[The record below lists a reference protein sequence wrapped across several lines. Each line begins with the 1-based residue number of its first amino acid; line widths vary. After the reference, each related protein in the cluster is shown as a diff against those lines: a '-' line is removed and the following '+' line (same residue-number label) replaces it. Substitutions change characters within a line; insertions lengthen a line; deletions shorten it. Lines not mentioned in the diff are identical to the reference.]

1 MANLRPP
8 PHYSGTPTLTSL
20 PAETVLFRVHRSGHP
35 AHEFN
40 PRPSHR
46 YYGGGRF
53 DSTADDCYSYLY
65 AGESIDTAIAESF
78 MRDLPFDDFGVLQ
91 IPRGLIK
98 CRRISAVQTRLDL
111 TLLSLR
117 SAADLSAVSQD
128 PWLVSCGP
136 PSYPQSRHWG
146 HWIRSQAPTAA
157 GYVWMSHREPTM
169 QAYVL
174 FGDRIPGDAI
184 ETITDY
190 GLLPEGEAEFDS
202 PRGRRA
208 LIRRLTAYNVALSR
222 R

>member
-8 PHYSGTPTLTSL
+8 ERYAGTPALTSL
-20 PAETVLFRVHRSGHP
+20 PAASVLFRVHHSDHP

-40 PRPSHR
+40 PTLSHR

-53 DSTADDCYSYLY
+53 DSTPDDCYSYLY
-65 AGESIDTAIAESF
+65 AAETIEAAIVESL
-78 MRDLPFDDFGVLQ
+78 MRDLPFDGEGVLQ

-98 CRRISAVQTRLDL
+98 GRRISAVQTQADL

-117 SAADLSAVSQD
+117 SAADLSGVSQD
-128 PWLVSCGP
+128 PWLISCGP
-136 PSYPQSRHWG
+136 RSYPQSRHWG
-146 HWIRSQAPTAA
+146 HWIRSHAPAAA
-157 GYVWMSHREPTM
+157 GYVWMSHREPTK

-184 ETITDY
+184 ETMTDCD
-190 GLLPEGEAEFDS
+190 LLPESEAEFDS
-202 PRGRRA
+202 SRGRRA
-208 LIRRLTAYNVALSR
+208 LIRRLAHYHVALSR

>member
-8 PHYSGTPTLTSL
+8 PCYSGTPRLTTL
-20 PAETVLFRVHRSGHP
+20 PAETVLFRVHRTEHP

-53 DSTADDCYSYLY
+53 DSTADDCYPYLY

-91 IPRGLIK
+91 IPRGLING
-98 CRRISAVQTRLDL
+98 RRISAVQTRLDL

-117 SAADLSAVSQD
+117 SAADLAAVSQD

-136 PSYPQSRHWG
+136 PNYPQSRHWG
-146 HWIRSQAPTAA
+146 HWIRSQAPAA
-157 GYVWMSHREPTM
+157 GGYVWMSHREPTK
-169 QAYVL
+169 QAYLL
-174 FGDRIPGDAI
+174 FVHRIPAAAT
-184 ETITDY
+184 ETITNY
-190 GLLPEGEAEFDS
+190 ALLPEVEAEFDNPS
-202 PRGRRA
+202 GRRA
-208 LIRRLTAYNVALSR
+208 LRRRLSAYNVVVSR

>member
-8 PHYSGTPTLTSL
+8 PRYAGTPSLTEL
-20 PAETVLFRVHRSGHP
+20 PSDTVLFRIHRTEFP

-40 PRPSHR
+40 PKPSHR

-65 AGESIDTAIAESF
+65 AGESIEAAIAESF
-78 MRDLPFDDFGVLQ
+78 MRDLPVSDDGVLQ
-91 IPRGLIK
+91 ISRGLIK
-98 CRRISAVQTRLDL
+98 GRRITAVRTRTDL

-117 SAADLSAVSQD
+117 SAADLAAVSQD
-128 PWLVSCGP
+128 PWLISCGP
-136 PSYPQSRHWG
+136 PYYPQSRHWG
-146 HWIRSQAPTAA
+146 HWIRSHAPAVA
-157 GYVWMSHREPTM
+157 GYVWMSHREPTK

-174 FGDRIPGDAI
+174 FGDRVPGDAI
-184 ETITDY
+184 ETVTEY
-190 GLLPEGEAEFDS
+190 ALLPEGEAEFDS